1 MIGSSKIDNNT
12 DDLDRLQ
19 ELFNEGLNNTQIA
32 KDYRTNSGK
41 QISRIHVSQIR
52 RGKRWNINMRSF
64 LMKNELENQ
73 NTIHSIFFGEII
85 STSIAQVITNKDIY
99 HIYFT
104 SVNDKPIFNNG
115 GSLMMNKPTRTDLI
129 TFHAKFV
136 NEYNR
141 KNREGNN

>member
-73 NTIHSIFFGEII
+73 NTINSIFFGEVIT
-85 STSIAQVITNKDIY
+85 TSIAQVITNKDIY

-115 GSLMMNKPTRTDLI
+115 GSLMLNKPTRTDLI

-141 KNREGNN
+141 KNRESNN